1 MIGEKVP
8 IPFQIKMKT
17 CEFVT
22 NLGPYLDQ
30 GHRLPCVRTSEYVIE
45 GGNEVCTPLPCQG
58 HRTPEPQ
65 ITEHW
70 GQGWHHLGQK
80 ISLHFFPVSAQ
91 DG

>member
-1 MIGEKVP
+1 MIGEKAP

-30 GHRLPCVRTSEYVIE
+30 GHRLPCIRTSEFVIE

-58 HRTPEPQ
+58 HRTSEPQ
-65 ITEHW
+65 STEHW